1 MVLAKNPEY
10 SFVIP
15 AFNEEG
21 NIPELYNKI
30 SDLMKKEINWEII
43 FINDGSRDNTLSA
56 LRSLSYKD
64 RRVKY
69 ISLSR
74 NFGHQVALTAGLDN
88 AKGKAIIT
96 LDCDLQDPPNVISM
110 MIKKWKEGN
119 DIVYARRRNRHD
131 NFFKKYTALAY
142 YKILDNFSE
151 VKIPRN
157 VGDFRLIDR
166 KVLEALKGM
175 KEKARYLRGMVA
187 WLGFKHDFVDYDR
200 PERKKG
206 KTGYT
211 ITKMAR
217 LAMDGILNFSL
228 LPLRIGLFMGLIS
241 ILAGSLFL
249 IYMLFDKLLNGT
261 VYQLYKWLAVILL
274 IFAGIQFMFLWILG
288 EYLGR
293 VYEESKGRP
302 LYLITE
308 KQGLD

>member
-1 MVLAKNPEY
+1 
-10 SFVIP
+10 
-15 AFNEEG
+15 
-21 NIPELYNKI
+21 
-30 SDLMKKEINWEII
+30 
-43 FINDGSRDNTLSA
+43 
-56 LRSLSYKD
+56 
-64 RRVKY
+64 
-69 ISLSR
+69 
-74 NFGHQVALTAGLDN
+74 
-88 AKGKAIIT
+88 
-96 LDCDLQDPPNVISM
+96 M

-142 YKILDNFSE
+142 YKILDKFSE

-175 KEKARYLRGMVA
+175 NEKARYLRGMVA